1 MTALEFASKV
11 GFPLRQIVADL
22 KKLGVRC
29 TNDQVLS
36 SPILEELSVI
46 YERRSVQRNE
56 FKNTSMKM
64 GQQKEDYLIKK
75 LEEHKSKKKVEQE
88 AHDLSRLK
96 KWEAKVEHI
105 KLENED
111 GAISKKDSD
120 AMTVLEFA
128 GKVGFPLRQV
138 LADLKKLGVKFTKD
152 QFLSNP
158 ILEELSVIYE
168 RRSV

>member
-56 FKNTSMKM
+56 FKNT
-64 GQQKEDYLIKK
+64 
-75 LEEHKSKKKVEQE
+75 
-88 AHDLSRLK
+88 
-96 KWEAKVEHI
+96 
-105 KLENED
+105 
-111 GAISKKDSD
+111 
-120 AMTVLEFA
+120 
-128 GKVGFPLRQV
+128 
-138 LADLKKLGVKFTKD
+138 
-152 QFLSNP
+152 
-158 ILEELSVIYE
+158 
-168 RRSV
+168 